1 MGAFFRHYHRMASD
15 SDSCSDVFDRLI
27 ELAVT
32 SRQGDSASGA
42 ETYQSQRSMLAQ
54 PCRTVS
60 DHIMALHHPHS
71 STSEHFISSIPTL
84 NCISDED
91 TPLSDIIC
99 EKACSSFSL
108 ETTSQLPAVKFHR
121 IGPSKS
127 ADWEDPTPDCLRSV
141 SSVQSQIFSPQ
152 TLIEFDQA
160 QAQQDEMPTR
170 NQQKSAHSSVQK
182 PLAPQGAASNK
193 TGNMKMS
200 SSEAKIPP
208 QFITGSPPVIL
219 PKTSPAEYQTRPKNH
234 AEAGEFIRTH
244 AEQYKRPHMQPA
256 WRRDANNY
264 RKSVYYPR
272 DNFHAKSKTLPLEA
286 AKKPPSWDEYA
297 SRPRHKRYDWEP
309 QSHRYYAEFPP
320 NGVPYGSASDSTSK
334 SGAFYGDQ
342 TRIFTKARP
351 RERRKPPPP
360 PRAAT
365 LMNEGLMWTEPSHQG
380 CEPGSPH
387 PQHARSPRHSSSHQ
401 DHAYRNHGELYFTGD
416 PKLSKCGQNQ
426 LSNHR
431 EPSSPPIESQLYASS
446 RPNTGGGSSHQSEST
461 STSYISQLS
470 SRKSL
475 DALQP
480 NRPAHY
486 PNQPIPW
493 LQHRYPGRPPW
504 PRPPHQAR
512 RPALTSRIFSPAT
525 LPGYNS
531 HNFWRSAGPPASRMM
546 NPSVSHEF
554 SAQHGMQFGPPHGF
568 PRLETPSPIN
578 HSIYS
583 HPISQFH
590 RHSVYDPSTHPSMTP
605 ELFLDP
611 SESLIAVTT
620 PMSPV
625 DAPPPSTGAKSE
637 TNPSQNTEE
646 KVTKKTHHRTGS
658 TTSLSSWKTCSC
670 RHHKNAENSNNG
682 SAVISPYIVTR
693 IPETSM
699 SPTSSGNG
707 LVEIDYRTGEAGH
720 SEMSFGYG
728 DGGGGGGGGGGS
740 SQTPNFLRDFS
751 SSDGRLRRA
760 RLLDERL
767 NDMLRGRAG
776 TRIGGGPMWF
786 STPAV

>member
-1 MGAFFRHYHRMASD
+1 MASD

-32 SRQGDSASGA
+32 PRQGDSASDA
-42 ETYQSQRSMLAQ
+42 ATYQSQRSMLAR

-60 DHIMALHHPHS
+60 DHIMALHHPYS
-71 STSEHFISSIPTL
+71 SSSEHFISSIPTL
-84 NCISDED
+84 NCTADED
-91 TPLSDIIC
+91 TPLSDMIC

-108 ETTSQLPAVKFHR
+108 KTTSQLPAVKFHR

-127 ADWEDPTPDCLRSV
+127 ADWENATPDCIRSV
-141 SSVQSQIFSPQ
+141 FSAQSQTFSPQ
-152 TLIEFDQA
+152 TLIEFDRA
-160 QAQQDEMPTR
+160 RQDEMPTR
-170 NQQKSAHSSVQK
+170 NQQKSAQSSAPK
-182 PLAPQGAASNK
+182 PLGPRSAASNK
-193 TGNMKMS
+193 TGNMKMC

-208 QFITGSPPVIL
+208 KFITGSPPVIL
-219 PKTSPAEYQTRPKNH
+219 PKTSPAEYQIRPKNQ
-234 AEAGEFIRTH
+234 AEAGEFFRTH

-256 WRRDANNY
+256 WRRDANNH

-309 QSHRYYAEFPP
+309 QSHRYYAEFPQ
-320 NGVPYGSASDSTSK
+320 NGVPYGSTSGSTSK

-342 TRIFTKARP
+342 TRVFTKARP

-365 LMNEGLMWTEPSHQG
+365 LINEGMMWSEPSYRG
-380 CEPGSPH
+380 CEPGSPRS
-387 PQHARSPRHSSSHQ
+387 QHAGSPRHSSSHQ
-401 DHAYRNHGELYFTGD
+401 DHAYRNHGELYFIGD
-416 PKLSKCGQNQ
+416 PELSKCGQNQ
-426 LSNHR
+426 FSNHR
-431 EPSSPPIESQLYASS
+431 GPSSPPMESQSYASS
-446 RPNTGGGSSHQSEST
+446 RPNTGGDSSYHSEST
-461 STSYISQLS
+461 STSYFSQLS
-470 SRKSL
+470 SHKSL
-475 DALQP
+475 DAPQS

-486 PNQPIPW
+486 PNQPTPW
-493 LQHRYPGRPPW
+493 LQHRYPERPPW
-504 PRPPHQAR
+504 SGPPHQAHR
-512 RPALTSRIFSPAT
+512 SALTSRIFSPAT
-525 LPGYNS
+525 LAGYNS
-531 HNFWRSAGPPASRMM
+531 HNFWRSAGPPAPRLM

-568 PRLETPSPIN
+568 PRLETPPPMN

-583 HPISQFH
+583 HPISLPH
-590 RHSVYDPSTHPSMTP
+590 RHSVSGHTTHPSMIP
-605 ELFLDP
+605 ELFLNPND
-611 SESLIAVTT
+611 SLIALTT

-625 DAPPPSTGAKSE
+625 DAPPSSTDAKSE

-658 TTSLSSWKTCSC
+658 TTSLSSGKTRTC

-682 SAVISPYIVTR
+682 SAVISPHIVTS

-720 SEMSFGYG
+720 SEVPFGYG
-728 DGGGGGGGGGGS
+728 DGAGGGGS
-740 SQTPNFLRDFS
+740 SQTPNFLRDFGP
-751 SSDGRLRRA
+751 SDGRLRRA
-760 RLLDERL
+760 RLLDDRL

-776 TRIGGGPMWF
+776 TRMGGGPMWF
-786 STPAV
+786 STPVVQQKVAVVVGQRFWRS